1 MNAYVDDGFKYI
13 KNTFKNK
20 CRILD
25 AKYEKVDLN
34 KVMDDKWKHPTK
46 EEQNVLLAL
55 LKSFDGFLNGTLIM
69 WNISQ
74 VKF

>member
-1 MNAYVDDGFKYI
+1 
-13 KNTFKNK
+13 
-20 CRILD
+20 
-25 AKYEKVDLN
+25 
-34 KVMDDKWKHPTK
+34 MDDKWKHPTK

-74 VKF
+74 VKFYLKVDVKPLRSQPYPVLKSHKSIFKKEV